1 MYPSPLP
8 HSKKAGNYLGK
19 GIKYRDSFG
28 FVCDGCFGIWAPG
41 YSIEQ
46 HILSPISILSS
57 KWSRLPVD
65 IKSITQIMFTSVDRG
80 GSCASF
86 GLPPRGDD
94 VFLTFCYLLLFIF
107 FSPPL
112 PCCFFFTAPF
122 NFFDFFMPFKSSRY
136 VLCSIFTST
145 VYSYSSCDE
154 RREMKKINVINP
166 LAHIQWFSCECEFCT
181 VEIYRIL
188 TNCVWF
194 LIRIKSIGFRLF
206 PFYNDVAKIL
216 LS

>member
-112 PCCFFFTAPF
+112 PCCFFLQHRLISLT
-122 NFFDFFMPFKSSRY
+122 
-136 VLCSIFTST
+136 
-145 VYSYSSCDE
+145 
-154 RREMKKINVINP
+154 
-166 LAHIQWFSCECEFCT
+166 FSCRSSQVDMFY
-181 VEIYRIL
+181 VQYLHQRSIL
-188 TNCVWF
+188 IHRAMSGEKWK
-194 LIRIKSIGFRLF
+194 R
-206 PFYNDVAKIL
+206 
-216 LS
+216 